1 MRLRALLRPGAT
13 TTGDDPARR
22 AATWMGA
29 LQAVRLSVLA
39 AAASFVWC
47 LLVGVLIWNSPV
59 VSTGI
64 EFRQDAEGTETF
76 ERVEERAFSD
86 HSTLGVVPLVI
97 PVLLAAWALWAA
109 RRRRTPALAVAT
121 SCLPVYCVLTG
132 FSIGGA
138 YMPAG
143 LGLLVATL
151 MEVLSRING
160 SWLNAI
166 QRLGGLNDAASSA
179 TAEVR
184 T

>member
-1 MRLRALLRPGAT
+1 MRLRAPLRPGAT

-22 AATWMGA
+22 AVTWMGA
-29 LQAVRLSVLA
+29 LQAVRLSVVA

-76 ERVEERAFSD
+76 ERVEERAFWD

-109 RRRRTPALAVAT
+109 WRRTTPGLAVAT
-121 SCLPVYCVLTG
+121 LCLLVYCIVTG

-151 MEVLSRING
+151 MEVLSRVMARG
-160 SWLNAI
+160 
-166 QRLGGLNDAASSA
+166 
-179 TAEVR
+179 
-184 T
+184 